1 MGLCQG
7 LALEREEIVRENV
20 EEFECVYIYVHID
33 THQLTKS
40 SVYMSEKKIKKLM
53 LRKFPVICRRIN
65 KCPYGCFMNILKT

>member
-7 LALEREEIVRENV
+7 LALEREETVRENV

-40 SVYMSEKKIKKLM
+40 SVYMSEKKI
-53 LRKFPVICRRIN
+53 
-65 KCPYGCFMNILKT
+65 